1 MRRIPIT
8 MATQHPDNA
17 SAPFWNT
24 SSAFVGAYQEMQEA
38 VECYQQLNVD
48 EYMWDWE
55 GKHADAAVI
64 DRLYSERFDYFEQ
77 TQLGRDKFLTF
88 RLPNIWEEK
97 GYNLLQAMTVML
109 SSEDFARDL
118 KFDGRPLFEFILPMT
133 ETAEQ
138 LIHMQKLFQKVADF
152 KSKEFTSDD
161 EVNNDYLE
169 VIPLVES
176 VESQISVAN
185 LLRKYIKL
193 HQQHFDF
200 KPKYM
205 RVFLA
210 CSDSALSSGFLSGI
224 IGNKIALSELQVFQ
238 KESGIRIFP
247 ILGSGGL
254 LFRGG
259 LSPSSIDRFL
269 LEFKGVKT
277 VSVQS
282 SFRYDHPISVVK
294 QAIKKLETSLE
305 NPAKKIIKE
314 SSKKHLLE
322 IIKISTQFYVN
333 SLAGIVNDLDKVF
346 AAVPK
351 RRDRRQHI
359 GLLSYARSSGEH
371 VLPRAITFTAGMYSI
386 GLPPEFIGLGR
397 SLSALN
403 QAQLATLM
411 DEYPSIKQ
419 DLIEAGNYINKSN
432 IKKMSIKNPYW
443 DEILEDIYLTEQT
456 LSIKLGPLTPEAQ
469 AHHELS
475 SALLQT
481 RDSDHIT
488 GLINEMAVLR
498 KSLG

>member
-1 MRRIPIT
+1 MRKIPVT

-17 SAPFWNT
+17 MAPFWD
-24 SSAFVGAYQEMQEA
+24 SSSPFIGAYKEMQEA
-38 VECYQQLNVD
+38 VECYQKLNVG

-64 DRLYSERFDYFEQ
+64 DRLYSEHFEYFED

-118 KFDGRPLFEFILPMT
+118 KFDKRPLFEFILPMT

-138 LIHMQKLFQKVADF
+138 LIHMQKLFQKVAEF
-152 KSKEFTSDD
+152 KSTEFTSDD

-176 VESQISVAN
+176 VESQTKVAK
-185 LLRKYIKL
+185 LLNKYMQL
-193 HQQHFDF
+193 HDEHFGF

-210 CSDSALSSGFLSGI
+210 CSDSALSSGFLSSI
-224 IGNKIALSELQVFQ
+224 LGNKIALSELQLFQ
-238 KESGIRIFP
+238 KQSGVKIYP
-247 ILGSGGL
+247 ILGSGSL

-259 LSPSSIDRFL
+259 LSPASIDRFL
-269 LEFKGVKT
+269 HEFQGVKT

-282 SFRYDHPISVVK
+282 SFRYDHPVSVVK
-294 QAIKKLETSLE
+294 QAVSKLESKLEKPDKKLID
-305 NPAKKIIKE
+305 PVDQ
-314 SSKKHLLE
+314 KHLHE
-322 IIKISTQFYVN
+322 IIKLSSKLYVD
-333 SLAGIVNDLDKVF
+333 SLAAIVDDLVKIF
-346 AAVPK
+346 EAVPR

-359 GLLSYARSSGEH
+359 GLLAYSRSSGEH

-403 QAQLATLM
+403 EKQMASLSH
-411 DEYPSIKQ
+411 EYTHLKKDIV
-419 DLIEAGNYINKSN
+419 LAGNYINKTN
-432 IKKMSIKNPYW
+432 IKKLSETNKAW
-443 DEILEDIYLTEQT
+443 AEILEDIHQTEQI
-456 LSIKLGPLTPEAQ
+456 LGVKLGPVTAEAQ

-475 SALLQT
+475 TSLYET
-481 RDSDHIT
+481 RNSEHMT
-488 GLINEMAVLR
+488 NLISEMAVLR

>member
-1 MRRIPIT
+1 MRKVPTT

-17 SAPFWNT
+17 MAPFWDT
-24 SSAFVGAYQEMQEA
+24 SSPFIGAYKEMQEA
-38 VECYQQLNVD
+38 VECYQNLNVS

-64 DRLYSERFDYFEQ
+64 DRLYSEHLAYFQ
-77 TQLGRDKFLTF
+77 DMQLGRDKFLTF

-118 KFDGRPLFEFILPMT
+118 KFDKRPLFEFILPMT

-138 LIHMQKLFQKVADF
+138 LMHMQKLFQKVSKF
-152 KSKEFTSDD
+152 KSTEFTSDN

-176 VESQISVAN
+176 VESQTKVAK
-185 LLRKYIKL
+185 LLTDYVAM
-193 HQQHFDF
+193 HADYFNF
-200 KPKYM
+200 TPKYM

-210 CSDSALSSGFLSGI
+210 CSDSALSSGFLASI
-224 IGNKIALSELQVFQ
+224 LGNKIALSELQRFQ
-238 KESGIRIFP
+238 KNSGVKIYP
-247 ILGSGGL
+247 ILGCGSL

-269 LEFKGVKT
+269 HEFQGVKT

-282 SFRYDHPISVVK
+282 SFRYDHPVSVVK
-294 QAIKKLETSLE
+294 LAINKLESKLDK
-305 NPAKKIIKE
+305 PDKKIIDPLDQR
-314 SSKKHLLE
+314 HLQE
-322 IIKISTQFYVN
+322 VIDISTTIYVD
-333 SLAGIVNDLDKVF
+333 SLAGIVDDLSKVF
-346 AAVPK
+346 ESVPK

-359 GLLSYARSSGEH
+359 GLLAYSRTSGSH

-386 GLPPEFIGLGR
+386 GIPPEFIGLGR
-397 SLSALN
+397 SLKSLSDEQISALRN
-403 QAQLATLM
+403 
-411 DEYPSIKQ
+411 EYSNLKK
-419 DLIEAGNYINKSN
+419 DLIMAGNYINKSN
-432 IKKMSIKNPYW
+432 IKKLADSNEAW
-443 DEILEDIYLTEQT
+443 ADVLEDIHQTEQT
-456 LSIKLGPLTPEAQ
+456 LGIKLGPTTAEAQ

-475 SALLQT
+475 TSLLQT
-481 RDSDHIT
+481 RSSEHMT
-488 GLINEMAVLR
+488 NLISEMAVLR